1 MFTGIVESVGN
12 IKAIEIEGDN
22 HHFTISSNISKELKI
37 DQSVSHN
44 GVCLTV
50 ISQNNNEHVVTAINE
65 TIQKTNMGNLE
76 VGQLLNLER
85 CLKIG
90 DRLDGHMVQGHVD
103 NTIECSEITEE
114 NGSWRIRFKSDNIN
128 DRLIVSKG
136 SICLNGVSLTVANS
150 GKGFVEVAII
160 PYTYE
165 NTNFRKL
172 KLGEFVNIEYDILGK
187 YILKN
192 IKHRL

>member
-12 IKAIEIEGDN
+12 IKAIQIEGDN

-50 ISQNNNEHVVTAINE
+50 ISQNNSEHVVTAIHE

-103 NTIECSEITEE
+103 DTLECSEISEE
-114 NGSWRIRFKSDNIN
+114 NGSWRIRFKSKNIN

-150 GKGFVEVAII
+150 GKSFVEVAII

-172 KLGEFVNIEYDILGK
+172 KIGEFVNIEYDILGK

-192 IKHRL
+192 IKH